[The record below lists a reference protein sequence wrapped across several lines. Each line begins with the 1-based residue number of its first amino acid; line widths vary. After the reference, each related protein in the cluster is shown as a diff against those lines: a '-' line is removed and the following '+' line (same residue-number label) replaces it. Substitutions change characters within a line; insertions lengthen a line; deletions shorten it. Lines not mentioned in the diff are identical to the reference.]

1 MNVEEFK
8 KTIKF
13 AIENEVEAEKFYKD
27 AADRF
32 SDQNIKGIFLELAA
46 EERGHRNTLKE
57 IYSSA
62 SIDNYFDAAK
72 DYNVS
77 STIPKPEVSEHMKP
91 VDAIALAMKKEEEA
105 MNQYKEMADACPDA
119 EMKDVL
125 MKLSVMEQNHKFKL
139 ENAFV
144 DIGYPEIW

>member
-13 AIENEVEAEKFYKD
+13 AIENEVEAEKFYKE
-27 AADRF
+27 AAERF
-32 SDQNIKGIFLELAA
+32 SDPNIKDIFLELAV
-46 EERGHRNTLKE
+46 EERGHRDTLKE
-57 IYSSA
+57 IYSSK

-77 STIPKPEVSEHMKP
+77 STIKKPEVSEHMKP
-91 VDAIALAMKKEEEA
+91 ADAIALAMKKEEEA
-105 MNQYKEMADACPDA
+105 MNQYKDMADACPDP
-119 EMKDVL
+119 EMKNVL
-125 MKLSVMEQNHKFKL
+125 MNLSVMEQNHKFKL

-144 DIGYPEIW
+144 DIGFPEIW